1 MCCKEIRLAFDAPE
15 KCVKNNLLKVEE
27 KGKKF
32 IVEPKQASKNSFCCI
47 HVDDCLIQNK
57 KRRKC
62 DYWFRQ
68 CGEKKV
74 ALNYFVELKGSN
86 IKDGFEQI
94 VETIQLARE
103 KGIDLPQKTIHGII
117 VLGKIKFPKIDTT
130 RQKLE
135 DKFKKTHGLELSI
148 AKGTYILTPHIPA

>member
-1 MCCKEIRLAFDAPE
+1 MCCKGICQAFNASEQCIKSKGLQVD
-15 KCVKNNLLKVEE
+15 E

-32 IVEPKQASKNSFCCI
+32 ILEPLKASKDTFCCI
-47 HVDDCLIQNK
+47 HVDGCLIRDL

-68 CGEKKV
+68 CGEKK
-74 ALNYFVELKGSN
+74 AAFNYFVELKGSN

-94 VETIQLARE
+94 VETIQHARE

-148 AKGTYILTPHIPA
+148 AKGTYTLTPHNQ